1 MTNWY
6 YMIMGETRGP
16 VDEED
21 LKQLAHRGEV
31 TPDTPVRKG
40 EEGTPW
46 QTADHFSWLF
56 NVEQLLEDTADE
68 PASPPARL
76 RSLNPHSLLRP
87 PLPPEN
93 RFPVLSAIGTIY
105 RVAGFLLFMIGVILL
120 TIGVIVCGLLL
131 AQLGH
136 DSGSEAIATLVSVGI
151 GFLWTL
157 AGAVGCFLVSESIRV
172 VLAIEKNTWTV
183 TQQMA
188 DLFSYQATLHRQMED
203 LRRRTV

>member
-1 MTNWY
+1 MSNWY
-6 YMIMGETRGP
+6 YMIMGEARGP

-56 NVEQLLEDTADE
+56 DVEHEIDNTVDE
-68 PASPPARL
+68 PDSSPGKL
-76 RSLNPHSLLRP
+76 RSINPRSLLRP
-87 PLPPEN
+87 SLPREN

-105 RVAGFLLFMIGVILL
+105 RVLGFLLL
-120 TIGVIVCGLLL
+120 TIGVIVCGFAL
-131 AQLGH
+131 AGLGH
-136 DSGSEAIATLVSVGI
+136 ATGSQARVTLGYA
-151 GFLWTL
+151 GMFLLWTL
-157 AGAVGCFLVSESIRV
+157 GGAVGCFLVSEVIRV
-172 VLAIEKNTWTV
+172 VLAIERNTWTV

-203 LRRRTV
+203 LRRRTAERER